1 MKDESKV
8 PVRRWLWRSVKWLVV
23 VAILAGLVYKV
34 GFSPV
39 PVLRHRVER
48 GEIVAE
54 VMGTGT
60 LEARVKAT
68 ISSKISG
75 LVSKV
80 LVDQGDE
87 VKKGDLLVEL
97 DDEELSQQVAIAQA
111 NLAAKEAAIKRLT
124 SDKKRS
130 EAVLTQATQLL
141 GRMEK
146 AVATQAVSQTDL
158 EKANETFAVAE
169 AGLARAEAA
178 IAEGQKELLSAQ
190 ETLLYRKAGLDNTKV
205 LAPFD
210 GLIVH
215 RQRDPGDVALPGS
228 AILKLVSTEQL
239 WISARVDETEMA
251 KVNPGQAARV
261 IFRSKPD
268 HPYKGEVARTGRE
281 ADRETREFIVD
292 VSVLEFPENWAVG
305 QRAEVFIEAGR
316 KGSALLVPAEYIVWR
331 GKQAGVFVNQGD
343 AAAWRPVGL
352 GLHNGDF
359 FEGVDGLETG
369 EELVMPLESKTPLE
383 DGKRIAVK

>member
-1 MKDESKV
+1 M
-8 PVRRWLWRSVKWLVV
+8 RRWLWRLGKWLAVAVV
-23 VAILAGLVYKV
+23 LAGLVYKV
-34 GFSPV
+34 RFSPT
-39 PVLRHRVER
+39 PVEQYQITR

-111 NLAAKEAAIKRLT
+111 NLAAKEAAIKRLA

-130 EAVLTQATQLL
+130 EAILTQATQLL

-146 AVATQAVSQTDL
+146 AVATKAVSQTDL
-158 EKANETFAVAE
+158 EKSNETFAIAE

-178 IAEGQKELLSAQ
+178 IIEGQKELISAQ
-190 ETLLYRKAGLDNTKV
+190 ETLLYHKAGLDNTKI

-239 WISARVDETEMA
+239 WVSARVDETEMA
-251 KVNPGQAARV
+251 KLEPGQAARV
-261 IFRSKPD
+261 IFRSEPA
-268 HPYKGEVARTGRE
+268 HPYRGKVARTGRE
-281 ADRETREFIVD
+281 ADRETREFTVD
-292 VSVLEFPENWAVG
+292 VSVLEFPDNWAVG
-305 QRAEVFIEAGR
+305 QRAEVFIEVGH
-316 KGSALLVPAEYIVWR
+316 KESVLLVPAQCIVWR
-331 GKQAGVFVNQGD
+331 GKQAGVFVSQGNI
-343 AAAWRPVGL
+343 AHWRKIEL
-352 GLHNGDF
+352 GLHNDEF
-359 FEGVDGLETG
+359 FEGVEGLQAG
-369 EELVMPLESKTPLE
+369 EKLVTPLKPKTPLE
-383 DGKRIAVK
+383 DGQRISVQ

>member
-1 MKDESKV
+1 M
-8 PVRRWLWRSVKWLVV
+8 RRWLWRLGKWLAVAVV
-23 VAILAGLVYKV
+23 LAGLVYKV
-34 GFSPV
+34 RFSPT
-39 PVLRHRVER
+39 PVEQYQITR

-111 NLAAKEAAIKRLT
+111 NLAAKEAAIKRLA

-130 EAVLTQATQLL
+130 EAILTQATQLL

-146 AVATQAVSQTDL
+146 AVATKAVSQTDL
-158 EKANETFAVAE
+158 EKSNETFAIAE

-178 IAEGQKELLSAQ
+178 IIEGQKELISAQ
-190 ETLLYRKAGLDNTKV
+190 ETLLYHKAGLDNTKI

-239 WISARVDETEMA
+239 WVSARVDETEMA
-251 KVNPGQAARV
+251 KLAPGQAARV
-261 IFRSKPD
+261 IFRSRPD
-268 HPYKGEVARTGRE
+268 YPYKGEVARTGRE
-281 ADRETREFIVD
+281 ADRETREFTVD
-292 VSVLEFPENWAVG
+292 VSVLEFPDNWAVG
-305 QRAEVFIEAGR
+305 QRAEVFIEVGR
-316 KGSALLVPAEYIVWR
+316 KESVLLVPAQCIAWR
-331 GKQAGVFVNQGD
+331 GKQAGVFVSQGNI
-343 AAAWRPVGL
+343 AHWREIEL
-352 GLHNGDF
+352 GLRNDEF
-359 FEGVDGLETG
+359 FEGAEGLEAG
-369 EELVMPLESKTPLE
+369 EMIVIPSKSKTPLE
-383 DGKRIAVK
+383 DGQRISAQ